1 MQSGLQS
8 KNEYIL
14 YRSMYNNE
22 LHNAIMDKDVQAIET
37 ILDGLT
43 KAHLKNYTFSLY
55 DSNTFIDI
63 DYVYTEHMREIEE
76 LEDEYQAFSVDTY
89 TI

>member
-1 MQSGLQS
+1 MNNGLQS

-22 LHNAIMDKDVQAIET
+22 LHNAIMDKDVKAIEA
-37 ILDGLT
+37 ILGQFT
-43 KAHLKNYTFSLY
+43 KDHLKNYDFSLY

-63 DYVYTEHMREIEE
+63 EYVYAEHDKE
-76 LEDEYQAFSVDTY
+76 LKEFKL
-89 TI
+89 

>member
-14 YRSMYNNE
+14 YRSMYSLK
-22 LHNAIMDKDVQAIET
+22 LHNAIIVKDIQAIEE
-37 ILDGLT
+37 ILDNLT
-43 KAHLKNYTFSLY
+43 KLHLQNYTFSLY

-63 DYVYTEHMREIEE
+63 DYVLLYH
-76 LEDEYQAFSVDTY
+76 LQDY
-89 TI
+89 TIIN

>member
-14 YRSMYNNE
+14 YRSMYNLE
-22 LHNAIMDKDVQAIET
+22 LHNAVMIKDVQAIEV
-37 ILDGLT
+37 ILDNLT
-43 KAHLKNYTFSLY
+43 KVHLQNYDFSLY

-63 DYVYTEHMREIEE
+63 DYVYNEHVKQIEE
-76 LEDEYQAFSVDTY
+76 LEAYCRGL
-89 TI
+89 

>member
-14 YRSMYNNE
+14 CRSMYSLK
-22 LHNAIMDKDVQAIET
+22 LHNVVMTKDIQVIEE
-37 ILDGLT
+37 ILDNLT
-43 KAHLKNYTFSLY
+43 KLHLQNYTFSLY

-63 DYVYTEHMREIEE
+63 DYVYKEHMREIEE
-76 LEDEYQAFSVDTY
+76 LEDK
-89 TI
+89 

>member
-14 YRSMYNNE
+14 CRSMYS
-22 LHNAIMDKDVQAIET
+22 LKLYNAIIVKDVQVIET
-37 ILDGLT
+37 ILDNLT
-43 KAHLKNYTFSLY
+43 KLHLQNYTFSLY

-76 LEDEYQAFSVDTY
+76 LEDG
-89 TI
+89 

>member
-1 MQSGLQS
+1 MQNGLQS

-14 YRSMYNNE
+14 CRSMYSLK
-22 LHNAIMDKDVQAIET
+22 LHNAIMDKDIQEIEA
-37 ILDGLT
+37 ILDDLT
-43 KAHLKNYTFSLY
+43 KLHLKNYTFSLY

-76 LEDEYQAFSVDTY
+76 LEDE
-89 TI
+89 

>member
-14 YRSMYNNE
+14 CRSMYS
-22 LHNAIMDKDVQAIET
+22 LKLYNAIIVKDVQVIET
-37 ILDGLT
+37 ILDNLT
-43 KAHLKNYTFSLY
+43 KLHLQNYTFSLY

-76 LEDEYQAFSVDTY
+76 LEDE
-89 TI
+89 

>member
-14 YRSMYNNE
+14 YRAWYNEE
-22 LHNAIMDKDVQAIET
+22 LHHAIMFKDIEK
-37 ILDGLT
+37 IEVMLDQFT
-43 KAHLKNYTFSLY
+43 KDHFKYEYNHFSLY

-63 DYVYTEHMREIEE
+63 DYVKAEHMRQI
-76 LEDEYQAFSVDTY
+76 LEDKENEV
-89 TI
+89 

>member
-14 YRSMYNNE
+14 YRSMYNLE
-22 LHNAIMDKDVQAIET
+22 LHNAIIDKDVQAIE
-37 ILDGLT
+37 ILLDEFT
-43 KAHLKNYTFSLY
+43 REHLKNYDFSLY

-63 DYVYTEHMREIEE
+63 DYVYNEHVKQIEE
-76 LEDEYQAFSVDTY
+76 LEAYCRGL
-89 TI
+89 

>member
-14 YRSMYNNE
+14 YRSMYNLE
-22 LHNAIMDKDVQAIET
+22 LHNAIIDKDVQVIE
-37 ILDGLT
+37 ILLDEFT
-43 KAHLKNYTFSLY
+43 REHLKNYDFSLY

-63 DYVYTEHMREIEE
+63 DYVYNEHVKQIEE
-76 LEDEYQAFSVDTY
+76 LEAYCRGL
-89 TI
+89 

>member
-14 YRSMYNNE
+14 YRAWYNKE
-22 LHNAIMDKDVQAIET
+22 LHHAIMFKDVEKIEVM
-37 ILDGLT
+37 LDQFI
-43 KAHLKNYTFSLY
+43 KDHLKNYDFSLY

-63 DYVYTEHMREIEE
+63 DYVKAEHMRQI
-76 LEDEYQAFSVDTY
+76 LEDENNEV
-89 TI
+89 

>member
-1 MQSGLQS
+1 MKSGLQS

-22 LHNAIMDKDVQAIET
+22 LHNAIMDKDVQAIE
-37 ILDGLT
+37 ILLDEFT
-43 KAHLKNYTFSLY
+43 REHLKNYDFSLY

-63 DYVYTEHMREIEE
+63 DYVYNEHVKQIEE
-76 LEDEYQAFSVDTY
+76 LEAYCRGL
-89 TI
+89 